1 MSSQKIPLR
10 IRILLS
16 IIGLIARLKC
26 RCKSTCCNSECV
38 NNPDTNTQVE
48 EDV

>member
-1 MSSQKIPLR
+1 MKTPLH

-16 IIGLIARLKC
+16 IIGLISRLKC

-38 NNPDTNTQVE
+38 NNPNTSDE
-48 EDV
+48 EDVQNKN